1 MKKLTDRTAVVTGA
15 GSGIGRATS
24 VLLAQRGCRLAL
36 ADIQEE
42 GLAET
47 ARLVRELG
55 RPVTTH
61 KVDVSDKARMQEFA
75 TEVVDAHGGVHILIN
90 NAGVAVVANFKDHS
104 LEDFEWLMGI
114 NFWGVVYGCKF
125 FLPHLSL
132 AEEGHIVNISSL
144 FGLMGIPQQTSYCS
158 SKFAVR
164 GFSESLRIELA
175 SSNVGVT
182 SVHPGGIATRIVAD
196 ARLSGDAQDPKA
208 HARMV
213 KSFKK
218 MMPPSEAALCILR
231 GIERNKPRVL
241 ITRESYIADVMKRL
255 SPALSTDLFAWGYE
269 RMQHMAQAKALAKA
283 QAR

>member
-24 VLLAQRGCRLAL
+24 VLLAQKGCRLAI
-36 ADIQEE
+36 ADINAD

-47 ARLVRELG
+47 ARLIREQG

-61 KVDVSDKARMQEFA
+61 VVDVSSKQRMQEFA
-75 TEVVDAHGGVHILIN
+75 TEVVDAHGAVHVLIN

-125 FLPHLSL
+125 FLPHLSA
-132 AEEGHIVNISSL
+132 AEEGHIVNISSM
-144 FGLMGIPQQTSYCS
+144 FGLLGIPQQTSYCA

-164 GFSESLRIELA
+164 GFSEALRIEL
-175 SSNVGVT
+175 SNGSVGVT
-182 SVHPGGIATRIVAD
+182 SVHPGGIATNIVAD
-196 ARLSGDAQDPKA
+196 ARVSSDAQSPQQ

-213 KSFKK
+213 KTFKK
-218 MMPPSEAALCILR
+218 MMPPAQAAALIVQ

-241 ITRESYIADVMKRL
+241 ITRESHLADIAKRL
-255 SPALSTDLFAWGYE
+255 APALSTDLLAWGYE
-269 RMQHMAQAKALAKA
+269 RYRQKSLS
-283 QAR
+283 R

>member
-1 MKKLTDRTAVVTGA
+1 MTGA

-36 ADIQEE
+36 ADINVE

-61 KVDVSDKARMQEFA
+61 TVDVSDKARMQEFA
-75 TEVVDAHGGVHILIN
+75 TEVVDAHGAVHILIN

-125 FLPHLSL
+125 FLPHLTL
-132 AEEGHIVNISSL
+132 AEEGHIVNISSM
-144 FGLMGIPQQTSYCS
+144 FGLLGIPQQTSYCA

-164 GFSESLRIELA
+164 GFSEALRIELA
-175 SSNVGVT
+175 TSHVGVT
-182 SVHPGGIATRIVAD
+182 SIHPGGIATNIVAD
-196 ARLSGDAQDPKA
+196 ARLAGDAQTPKQ

-218 MMPPSEAALCILR
+218 MMPPAEAAAAIVH

-241 ITRESYIADVMKRL
+241 ITRESYIADIAKRL
-255 SPALSTDLFAWGYE
+255 APALSTDLLAWGYE
-269 RMQHMAQAKALAKA
+269 RYRKKALS
-283 QAR
+283 R

>member
-24 VLLAQRGCRLAL
+24 ILLAQRGCRLAI
-36 ADIQEE
+36 ADINAD

-55 RPVTTH
+55 RPVSTH
-61 KVDVSDKARMQEFA
+61 VVDVSSKHRMQEFV
-75 TEVVDAHGGVHILIN
+75 TEVVDAHGGVHILVN
-90 NAGVAVVANFKDHS
+90 NAGVAVVANFKEHS

-125 FLPHLSL
+125 FLPHLS
-132 AEEGHIVNISSL
+132 AADEGHIVNISSM
-144 FGLMGIPQQTSYCS
+144 FGLLGIPQQTSYCA

-164 GFSESLRIELA
+164 GFSEALRIEL
-175 SSNVGVT
+175 SSGSVGVT
-182 SVHPGGIATRIVAD
+182 SVHPGGIATNIVAD
-196 ARLSGDAQDPKA
+196 ARVSSHAQSPKE

-213 KSFKK
+213 KTFKK
-218 MMPPSEAALCILR
+218 MMPPAQAAELIVQ

-241 ITRESYIADVMKRL
+241 ITRESHIADIAKRL
-255 SPALSTDLFAWGYE
+255 APALSTDLLAWGYE
-269 RMQHMAQAKALAKA
+269 RYRQKTLS
-283 QAR
+283 R